1 MSEII
6 ECPYCKSIRYNTSD
20 PLVNK
25 EEYMFC
31 RVCDKE
37 FVVRK
42 EDDGTVKVETVRVIL
57 E

>member
-6 ECPYCKSIRYNTSD
+6 ECPYCKSIRHNTSGL
-20 PLVNK
+20 LVNK
-25 EEYMFC
+25 EEHLFC
-31 RVCDKE
+31 RICDKE

-42 EDDGTVKVETVRVIL
+42 EDNGTVKREAIKVIP